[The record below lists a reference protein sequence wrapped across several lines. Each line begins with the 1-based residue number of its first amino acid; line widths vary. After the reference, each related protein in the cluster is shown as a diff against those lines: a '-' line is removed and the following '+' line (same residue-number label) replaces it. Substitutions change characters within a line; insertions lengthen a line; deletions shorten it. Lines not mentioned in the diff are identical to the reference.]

1 MIKSLVKKIPPIA
14 ALVAERDAL
23 VKASGFVPPGHFY
36 SPVVSI
42 EEAKRDERRIF
53 ENIPR
58 ELAGID
64 LNESRQLE
72 NLERFEQLYSSID
85 FPATKSST
93 HRYYYDNPA
102 YSYSDAI
109 MLHCM
114 MRCFKPKSIIEVGSG
129 FSSCAMLDTSEKH
142 LDLSVKFT
150 FIEPYP
156 ELLKSLVRSD
166 DLASVNIIESRLQDV
181 PVNQF
186 HQLNSGDFLFI
197 DSTHVSKTGSD
208 VNYLLFEIL
217 PNLKDG
223 VYIHIHDIF
232 YPFEY
237 PKEWIFGGRSWNEIY
252 ALRAFLQFNTRFTV
266 EMMNTFLEHFHR
278 HRFATRMPL
287 CLKNTG
293 GSIWLRTRD
302 RAGR

>member
-1 MIKSLVKKIPPIA
+1 MLKSLAKKIPPIA

-23 VKASGFVPPGHFY
+23 VKAQGFVPAGHFY
-36 SPVVSI
+36 SPLVAI
-42 EEAKRDERRIF
+42 EEARRDEHRIF
-53 ENIPR
+53 ADSPR
-58 ELAGID
+58 TLAGID

-72 NLERFEQLYSSID
+72 TLAKFEELYPSID

-93 HRYYYDNPA
+93 HRYYYDNTA

-114 MRCFKPKSIIEVGSG
+114 MRHIKPRRIIEVGSG
-129 FSSCAMLDTSEKH
+129 YSSCAMLDTNERH
-142 LDLSVKFT
+142 LDNSVHFS

-156 ELLKSLVRSD
+156 GLLKSLVRSD
-166 DLASVNIIESRLQDV
+166 DLASIDILESRLQDV
-181 PVNQF
+181 PISRF
-186 HQLNSGDFLFI
+186 EQLNSGDFLFI

-208 VNYLLFEIL
+208 VNYLLFDVMPVL
-217 PNLKDG
+217 HDG

-252 ALRAFLQFNTRFTV
+252 ALRAFLQFNSLFTI
-266 EMMNTFLEHFHR
+266 EMMNTYLEHFHQQ
-278 HRFATRMPL
+278 RFAARMPL

-293 GSIWLRTRD
+293 GSIWLRKGD
-302 RAGR
+302 A